1 MEQRPEHRRYT
12 TRAGNKAIEDLQ
24 HSSSRPSALL
34 DENIFA
40 TECLSFL
47 PSKLTDN
54 VPQQHTDTG
63 SCTLLPLPGE
73 IQNKIMGELEPI
85 DLLVLRATCRHL
97 RNIIPRLDIHAL
109 LTAESSDTGIA
120 RDLYA
125 CRLCL
130 RLRHSSHFADTMKK
144 KDKRKL
150 AGGGVTRFCMDCG
163 LKPAPGQNGYGRGTY
178 ITINSA
184 VSVICICCTR
194 LEPPSHDRY
203 GKNTQ
208 YCTRCWARTPEA
220 REMRRLKEAELQ
232 RELEGR
238 ERRRRERK
246 AMWGSDAEDTDEDTD
261 EEGSAGIYNA
271 DDDCGDW
278 RDYLL

>member
-1 MEQRPEHRRYT
+1 MY
-12 TRAGNKAIEDLQ
+12 
-24 HSSSRPSALL
+24 
-34 DENIFA
+34 
-40 TECLSFL
+40 
-47 PSKLTDN
+47 
-54 VPQQHTDTG
+54 TDTS
-63 SCTLLPLPGE
+63 SCTLLALPGE

-85 DLLVLRATCRHL
+85 DLLVLRTTCRHL
-97 RNIIPRLDIHAL
+97 RNIIPRLDIHDL
-109 LTAESSDTGIA
+109 LTAESSNTGIA

-163 LKPAPGQNGYGRGTY
+163 LKPAPGQNGYGRGAH
-178 ITINSA
+178 ITMNGA

-194 LEPPSHDRY
+194 LERPSQDRH

-220 REMRRLKEAELQ
+220 REMRRLKEAGLQ
-232 RELEGR
+232 RELEER
-238 ERRRRERK
+238 ERRRRERR
-246 AMWGSDAEDTDEDTD
+246 AMWGSDAEDTDEDTND
-261 EEGSAGIYNA
+261 EGSAGIYNV